1 MRCLVLAMTLT
12 LAAASAGCA
21 DVAPWQRAKLAHPS
35 MTDTRESPGRAHMT
49 AVQEGAIG
57 GTVGAASG
65 CGCN

>member
-1 MRCLVLAMTLT
+1 MRLLLGLA
-12 LAAASAGCA
+12 LAAALGGCA

-35 MTDTRESPGRAHMT
+35 MTETGESPGRAHML

-57 GTVGAASG
+57 GSTTVASG

>member
-1 MRCLVLAMTLT
+1 MRALLAFTLVL
-12 LAAASAGCA
+12 AGCA

-35 MTDTRESPGRAHMT
+35 MTEASESPGRAHML

-57 GTVGAASG
+57 GSLVVASG